1 MTEQHNQT
9 GPMLAYLNN
18 TVKYDEG
25 SVVLLN
31 RRLYPEKTT
40 YETCSTYEDV
50 ARAIEDMTIQ
60 GAIVIAIAAGYGF
73 VIGLEDKGSLT
84 GTELQAYANEVY
96 DRLLATRP
104 TGQRLK
110 VILDACME
118 TAKEKINAGENG
130 EAVARAVHDLMD
142 KETEKAD
149 YIAMQCGKNTANL
162 LEDGDKVLTH
172 CFADSAL
179 IHMLLEAKKQGKTI
193 EMYCTET
200 RPYFQG
206 ARLTAHSIKETGTKV
221 TLVTDN
227 MPGFL
232 MEQGMVTKLVTAS
245 DKITLE
251 GHICNKIGT
260 YQYAVVAQ
268 HHNIPFYVLGYEG
281 PDENSPHIDQIE
293 IEFRDEEEIFYARDV
308 RTAVEGIRGL
318 YPSFDIV
325 TPNFVDAIVTYK
337 GVFAARTIKDHIRME
352 KSSN

>member
-1 MTEQHNQT
+1 MNVPQAQDV
-9 GPMLAYLNN
+9 PLLAYLHN
-18 TVKYDEG
+18 TVRYEDQQ
-25 SVVLLN
+25 VILLN
-31 RRLYPEKTT
+31 RRLYPEETT
-40 YETCSTYEDV
+40 YVVCEDYQQV
-50 ARAIEDMTIQ
+50 AEAIEDMTIQ

-73 VIGLEDKGSLT
+73 ALALKQNPEWSGQTLA
-84 GTELQAYANEVY
+84 QYAEEVY
-96 DRLLATRP
+96 QRLLATRP

-110 VILDACME
+110 VILDKCLTEIKPAIE
-118 TAKEKINAGENG
+118 AGKQADDVAEQLIAFMNQEVA
-130 EAVARAVHDLMD
+130 EADQ
-142 KETEKAD
+142 
-149 YIAMQCGKNTANL
+149 IAIDCGKYTANL
-162 LEDGDKVLTH
+162 LKDGDRVLTH

-179 IHMLLEAKKQGKTI
+179 IHMLLEAKKQKKHI

-232 MEQGMVTKLVTAS
+232 MEQGMITALVTAA

-281 PDENSPHIDQIE
+281 PDENSPSTDQIE
-293 IEFRDEEEIFYARDV
+293 IEFRQADEVFYARGV
-308 RTAVEGIRGL
+308 RTAIEGIEGL

-325 TPNFVDAIVTYK
+325 SPNFVDAIVTHK
-337 GVFAARTIKDHIRME
+337 GVFAARNIREHLE
-352 KSSN
+352 K

>member
-1 MTEQHNQT
+1 MSTTYEVKE
-9 GPMLAYLNN
+9 PLLAYLNN
-18 TVKYDEG
+18 TVKYEAG
-25 SVVLLN
+25 KVILLN
-31 RRLYPEKTT
+31 RRLYPEETKYVACNE
-40 YETCSTYEDV
+40 YEEV
-50 ARAIEDMTIQ
+50 AAAIEEMTIQ

-73 VIGLEDKGSLT
+73 GLALEQKPELT
-84 GTELQAYANEVY
+84 GDNLKEYAQAVY
-96 DRLLATRP
+96 ERLMSTRP

-110 VILDACME
+110 VILDKCLAKVTTE
-118 TAKEKINAGENG
+118 TENG
-130 EAVARAVHDLMD
+130 KQGSEAAKKIIALMD
-142 KETEKAD
+142 QEVATAD
-149 YIAMQCGKNTANL
+149 NIAIECGKNTANL

-179 IHMLLEAKKQGKTI
+179 IHMLLEAKRQGKTI

-232 MEQGMVTKLVTAS
+232 MEQGMITKLVTAA
-245 DKITLE
+245 DKITLD
-251 GHICNKIGT
+251 GHVCNKIGT

-281 PDENSPHIDQIE
+281 PDENSPNADQIE
-293 IEFRDEEEIFYARDV
+293 IEYRNEEEVFFARGV
-308 RTAVEGIRGL
+308 RTAVEGINGL

-325 TPNFVDAIVTYK
+325 TPNFVDAIVTNK
-337 GVFAARTIKDHIRME
+337 GIFAARNIRE
-352 KSSN
+352 HLS

>member
-1 MTEQHNQT
+1 MTVKDNKSE
-9 GPMLAYLNN
+9 PMLAYLNN
-18 TVKYDEG
+18 TAKYEEG
-25 SVVLLN
+25 KVILLN
-31 RRLYPEKTT
+31 RRLYPEETK
-40 YETCSTYEDV
+40 YETCNTYEDV
-50 ARAIEDMTIQ
+50 AVAIEDMTIQ

-73 VIGLEDKGSLT
+73 VIGLEQKGSLK
-84 GTELQAYANEVY
+84 GEELDQYAEKVY

-110 VILDACME
+110 VILDLCLQK
-118 TAKEKINAGENG
+118 AKAEVKEDKNSKEVAQ
-130 EAVARAVHDLMD
+130 AVLELMD
-142 KETEKAD
+142 HETERAD
-149 YIAMQCGKNTANL
+149 QIAIQCGKNTADL

-179 IHMLLEAKKQGKTI
+179 IHMLLEAKKQGKEI
-193 EMYCTET
+193 EMFCTET
-200 RPYFQG
+200 RPYLQG

-232 MEQGMVTKLVTAS
+232 MEQGMINKLVTAS

-251 GHICNKIGT
+251 GHVCNKIGT

-293 IEFRDEEEIFYARDV
+293 IEFRDEEEVFYARGV
-308 RTAVEGIRGL
+308 RTAIEGIRGL

-337 GVFAARTIKDHIRME
+337 GVFAARNIKDHIRME
-352 KSSN
+352 KG

>member
-1 MTEQHNQT
+1 MYASRESD
-9 GPMLAYLNN
+9 PLLAYLNN
-18 TVKYDEG
+18 TVRYEDNK
-25 SVVLLN
+25 VILLN
-31 RRLYPEKTT
+31 RRLYPE
-40 YETCSTYEDV
+40 ETQYVTCNTHEDV
-50 ARAIEDMTIQ
+50 AVAIEDMTIQ
-60 GAIVIAIAAGYGF
+60 GAVVLAIAAGYGF
-73 VIGLEDKGSLT
+73 VLALEQAPSLT
-84 GTELQAYANEVY
+84 GDELTKYTNTAYE
-96 DRLLATRP
+96 RLMSTRP

-110 VILDACME
+110 VILDKCIAAVKPE
-118 TAKEKINAGENG
+118 IEQGKNG
-130 EAVARAVHDLMD
+130 ADLAQTLLVLMD
-142 KETEKAD
+142 NEVKEAD
-149 YIAMQCGKNTANL
+149 NIAIETGKRTANL

-179 IHMLLEAKKQGKTI
+179 IHMLLEAKRQDKTI

-232 MEQGMVTKLVTAS
+232 MEQGMVTKLVTAA

-251 GHICNKIGT
+251 GHVCNKIGT

-281 PDENSPHIDQIE
+281 PDENSPNIDQIE
-293 IEFRDEEEIFYARDV
+293 IEYRNEEEVFYARDV
-308 RTAVEGIRGL
+308 RTAVEGINGL

-325 TPNFVDAIVTYK
+325 TPNFVDAIITSK
-337 GVFAARTIKDHIRME
+337 GVFAARNISDHLD
-352 KSSN
+352 

>member
-1 MTEQHNQT
+1 MNASRKND
-9 GPMLAYLNN
+9 PLLAYLNN
-18 TVKYDEG
+18 TVRYEDNK
-25 SVVLLN
+25 VILLN
-31 RRLYPEKTT
+31 RRLYPE
-40 YETCSTYEDV
+40 ETKYVTCNTHEDV
-50 ARAIEDMTIQ
+50 AVAIEDMTIQ
-60 GAIVIAIAAGYGF
+60 GAVVLAIAAGYGF
-73 VIGLEDKGSLT
+73 VLAFEQEPELVGDELT
-84 GTELQAYANEVY
+84 TYTNTVY
-96 DRLLATRP
+96 ERLMSTRP

-110 VILDACME
+110 VILDKCIEAVKPE
-118 TAKEKINAGENG
+118 IENG
-130 EAVARAVHDLMD
+130 KNGADLAKTLLQLMD
-142 KETEKAD
+142 NQVKEAD
-149 YIAMQCGKNTANL
+149 DIAIETGKRTANL

-179 IHMLLEAKKQGKTI
+179 IHMLLEAKRQDKTI

-232 MEQGMVTKLVTAS
+232 MEQGMVTKLVTAA

-251 GHICNKIGT
+251 GHVCNKIGT

-281 PDENSPHIDQIE
+281 PDENSPNIDQIE
-293 IEFRDEEEIFYARDV
+293 IEYRNEEEVFYARDV
-308 RTAVEGIRGL
+308 RTAVEGINGL

-325 TPNFVDAIVTYK
+325 TPNFVDAIITSK
-337 GVFAARTIKDHIRME
+337 GVYAARNISDHLD
-352 KSSN
+352 

>member
-1 MTEQHNQT
+1 MSNNVKE
-9 GPMLAYLNN
+9 PLLAYLNN
-18 TVKYDEG
+18 TVDYQGDK
-25 SVVLLN
+25 VVLLN
-31 RRLYPEKTT
+31 RRLYPDEVQ
-40 YETCSTYEDV
+40 YVDCDRYEDV
-50 ARAIEDMTIQ
+50 AVAIEDMTIQ

-73 VIGLEDKGSLT
+73 ALAFQGKHDLKGD
-84 GTELQAYANEVY
+84 AVKDYAQTVY
-96 DRLLATRP
+96 ERLLSTRP

-110 VILDACME
+110 VILDKCFVE
-118 TAKEKINAGENG
+118 VEKQVQAGHHG
-130 EAVARAVHDLMD
+130 EDCAAALHTLMD
-142 KETEKAD
+142 QEVAEAD
-149 YIAMQCGKNTANL
+149 NIAIRCGQNTANL

-172 CFADSAL
+172 CFADAAL
-179 IHMLLEAKKQGKTI
+179 IHMLIEAKKQNKHI

-232 MEQGMVTKLVTAS
+232 MEQGMVTKLVTAA

-251 GHICNKIGT
+251 GHVCNKIGT

-281 PDENSPHIDQIE
+281 PDENSPNIDDIE
-293 IEFRDEEEIFYARDV
+293 IEYRNQEEVFYARGV
-308 RTAVEGIRGL
+308 RTAVEGIEGL

-325 TPNFVDAIVTYK
+325 TPNFVDAIVTDK
-337 GVFAARTIKDHIRME
+337 GVHAARNI
-352 KSSN
+352 SSYLK